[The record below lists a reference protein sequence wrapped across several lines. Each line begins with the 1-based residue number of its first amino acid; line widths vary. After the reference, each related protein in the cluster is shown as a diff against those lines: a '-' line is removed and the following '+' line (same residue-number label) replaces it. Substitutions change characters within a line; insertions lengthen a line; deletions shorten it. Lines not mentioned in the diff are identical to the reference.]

1 MPNSPV
7 AAPRN
12 EESAERLARPLIQ
25 LAKANGISTSYIDQL
40 GAYVEIRDEVLVSV
54 LRALGVDASTD
65 EAVTKSYE
73 ATVRKTQTTLVPST
87 IVKFLGTP
95 TAIPIRPAGR
105 NVTLRLLL
113 EDGTAYAGNLAM
125 CLLAENDGTLR
136 LNLPDDIPSGY
147 HTLRINAGD
156 AYGEATLICAP
167 ASIPVPKAVADRQ
180 RWGWMAQ
187 MYSVRSSE
195 SWGVGDYGDLRH
207 LLKDAAEKT
216 HADFM
221 LINPIHACAPIPPL
235 EPSPYLPESR
245 RFLNVTY
252 ITPDPDPVDTP
263 NEGGEDAQSVLT
275 MYTFMDTVPDLVGTA
290 WSFIGGCVNGVVMTE
305 DQVNQVLSQMDDY
318 YQFYF
323 NDETT
328 VTLYQGNDT
337 APEGTYSAVNDT
349 TVKIEVEGVTYAA
362 VFAEGEY
369 GPLLVAMLDST
380 GTNALV
386 FEMVVE
392 G

>member
-1 MPNSPV
+1 MNTKKLLAILL
-7 AAPRN
+7 AAIMM
-12 EESAERLARPLIQ
+12 LA
-25 LAKANGISTSYIDQL
+25 LAACG
-40 GAYVEIRDEVLVSV
+40 DEP
-54 LRALGVDASTD
+54 A
-65 EAVTKSYE
+65 
-73 ATVRKTQTTLVPST
+73 P
-87 IVKFLGTP
+87 TP
-95 TAIPIRPAGR
+95 T
-105 NVTLRLLL
+105 
-113 EDGTAYAGNLAM
+113 
-125 CLLAENDGTLR
+125 
-136 LNLPDDIPSGY
+136 
-147 HTLRINAGD
+147 
-156 AYGEATLICAP
+156 
-167 ASIPVPKAVADRQ
+167 
-180 RWGWMAQ
+180 
-187 MYSVRSSE
+187 
-195 SWGVGDYGDLRH
+195 
-207 LLKDAAEKT
+207 
-216 HADFM
+216 
-221 LINPIHACAPIPPL
+221 
-235 EPSPYLPESR
+235 
-245 RFLNVTY
+245 
-252 ITPDPDPVDTP
+252 PDPVDTP